1 MTKSFMNLNIDEES
15 EFVSMDG
22 YDDCIIGMVE
32 QFGRPPILCYDR
44 SLVIK
49 KLMQS
54 EMSYDE
60 AEEFFEFNQIGA
72 YVGEGTPCFFTAIS
86 HEECVDLG
94 IIK

>member
-1 MTKSFMNLNIDEES
+1 MNLNINEES

-22 YDDCIIGMVE
+22 YDDCIIGVVE

-49 KLMQS
+49 KLMGS
-54 EMSYDE
+54 DLTYDE

-72 YVGEGTPCFFTAIS
+72 YVGDATPCFFTPIS
-86 HEECVDLG
+86 PEDCVSLG